1 MKHVSFK
8 LVYPNGPTLSF
19 EFWAGYIGNGL
30 AGHALDEDNQP
41 RCRMGNK
48 GRKGKM
54 IRPGRRSAPEGPP
67 ATITCK
73 RCLGAIMHLKQ
84 EPAMQDWHEE

>member
-8 LVYPNGPTLSF
+8 LVYPDGPILRF
-19 EFWAGYIGNGL
+19 EYWAGEIGGGKE
-30 AGHALDEDNQP
+30 GHALDEDNEP
-41 RCRMGNK
+41 RCRL
-48 GRKGKM
+48 GRKGRI
-54 IRPGRRSAPEGPP
+54 IRPGYRSDG

-84 EPAMQDWHEE
+84 QPTMQDWREE